1 MPDLIRLQK
10 TLPEDSLELTLL
22 KNTFNRFATQI
33 NLLWNTLS
41 IEERQALYAQL
52 RGVEDQIYQCQ

>member
-22 KNTFNRFATQI
+22 KSTFNRFATQI